1 MSFVLD
7 ASVTV
12 VWAMPAEAD
21 PEADYALD
29 ITSRNGAIVPSIWW
43 YEIRSI
49 LVVNERRGRI
59 TPAKT
64 ARFMMELAN
73 LNIRVLP
80 ADWHRDLQALARQ
93 YQLAVY
99 DAAYLD
105 LAMRNHLPLATFDR
119 VLKAAALAT
128 GVPLLAS

>member
-12 VWAMPAEAD
+12 VWAMPDEAD

-29 ITSRNGAIVPSIWW
+29 ITTRNGAIVPSIWW
-43 YEIRSI
+43 YEIRNI

-64 ARFMMELAN
+64 AQFIVELAD

-80 ADWHRDLQALARQ
+80 AEWHRDLPALARQ
-93 YQLAVY
+93 YQLTIY

-105 LAMRNHLPLATFDR
+105 LAMRNHLPLATLDR
-119 VLKAAALAT
+119 ALKAAALAA
-128 GVPLLAS
+128 GVPLLKS